1 MVETNSVQV
10 KPNHS
15 TELLQFYELL
25 KSGNAVT
32 SNAVRKVRDLL
43 LLELTPGME
52 MVIACDSDGGIGPK
66 EKDLIQV
73 PGEVLGHFAA
83 RVPLMEILAS
93 GAVPALVVNTLAV
106 EMEPTGS
113 TIIAGIRDETVAAGM
128 DAEKMV
134 TGSTEDNVP
143 TVQTGLG
150 VVVIGFVTGEDFRP
164 GKSMSDDLVICVGSP
179 KSAPDDEVT
188 LDDSEITDTH
198 CVKILAGLD
207 FVHDILPVGSKGIAH
222 EQSELAHYAGLT
234 LVPEEDPVID
244 IFKSAGP
251 STCVL
256 VSVPP
261 DTVDKVRSVVQ
272 QPVFAVGRLVENQ
285 TK

>member
-1 MVETNSVQV
+1 M
-10 KPNHS
+10 HS
-15 TELLQFYELL
+15 TELLHFYERL
-25 KSGNAVT
+25 KRGNAVT
-32 SNAVRKVRDLL
+32 ADAVRTVRDLL
-43 LLELTPGME
+43 LLELTAGMK

-66 EKDLIQV
+66 EKDLVQV

-106 EMEPTGS
+106 EMEPTGL
-113 TIIAGIRDETVAAGM
+113 TIIAGIREETVAAGM
-128 DAEKMV
+128 DAERMV

-164 GKSMSDDLVICVGSP
+164 GKSISDDLVICVGSP

-188 LDDSEITDTH
+188 LDDPKIADTR
-198 CVKILAGLD
+198 CVRILAGLD

-222 EQSELAHYAGLT
+222 EQSELAHCAGLT
-234 LVPEEDPVID
+234 LIPREDPGVD

-256 VSVPP
+256 ASIPP
-261 DTVDKVRSVVQ
+261 DTIDKVRSAIQ
-272 QPVFAVGRLVENQ
+272 QPVFIVGKFVGNQ